1 MLPDSIFGL
10 FTGGGLGIP
19 QWFASQGGAVLHSIF
34 NGVTTIEE
42 AWTAV
47 GELPQEAWQRLWDV
61 STNIPDIFA
70 TAAFGIW
77 SGIAFFL
84 PDGGTFPDQV
94 HEAAIY
100 FGGSLASVDPFLPTQ
115 DLIAVILLSASV
127 YIALTLWT
135 IGYNIFKIVRGV

>member
-1 MLPDSIFGL
+1 MFNDSILGL
-10 FTGGGLGIP
+10 FTGGGFGIP
-19 QWFASQGGAVLHSIF
+19 QWFQAQGGAVLNSVF
-34 NGVTTIEE
+34 SGVSTVDDFIS
-42 AWTAV
+42 AI
-47 GELPQEAWQRLWDV
+47 GSLPQESWQRLWDV
-61 STNIPDIFA
+61 STTIPDIFA

-127 YIALTLWT
+127 YIALTVWT
-135 IGYNIFKIVRGV
+135 IGYNLFKIVRGV